1 MSVFMTETAAQQTS
15 DRSAVQTENWS
26 VPAQVANRYLLAAGI
41 TLPEVRSELIDA
53 AMARLESADR
63 SASSRVRGVRILACL
78 ERVLCERLGA
88 APGSDTD
95 NPDTAR
101 RRLLFAVNP
110 TPEAQLALLRETTSG
125 DASRVLDFESLVRI
139 PEVRERKTMA
149 RQVIDYRHFPFSR
162 RKWVS
167 ERPMSRPQ
175 MEGAR
180 RAS

>member
-1 MSVFMTETAAQQTS
+1 MSVLMTDTAAHKAG

-26 VPAQVANRYLLAAGI
+26 VPAQVANRYLLATGI

-53 AMARLESADR
+53 AMKRLESADR
-63 SASSRVRGVRILACL
+63 SASSRVRAVRILACL

-88 APGSDTD
+88 LPGSDTD

-110 TPEAQLALLRETTSG
+110 TPEAQLALIRENASG
-125 DASRVLDFESLVRI
+125 TAPDSGSLVRM
-139 PEVRERKTMA
+139 PEIRERKPMA
-149 RQVIDYRHFPFSR
+149 RQVIDYRYFPFGRLQS
-162 RKWVS
+162 
-167 ERPMSRPQ
+167 
-175 MEGAR
+175 EGAR